1 MSLQDRDYYREQ
13 GRAQNS
19 RGGFITYLTPVV
31 KWLLILNV
39 GVFVVQYFCEKI
51 FQVPFFV
58 TKIFYMGNKPVIEYS
73 EYEKIFALYVPYL
86 KKYFLFSQY
95 LTYQF
100 LHGGFTHL
108 LFNMLALYM
117 FGRYIEYQIGSRP
130 FLKLD
135 LMGGI
140 FAGICHLLFVNSYGV
155 PVVGASGALCAV
167 LAAFAALNP
176 DTKLM
181 VFLGFIPV
189 IMKARTMVLLY
200 AGFTLLMAIIGGGN
214 VAHLAHLGGLIFGF
228 LYVKN
233 FLGLRRLIGYAPGEI
248 PRANSFGRFK
258 ERAKVY
264 RGREREEAEPGK
276 AGPADTTGDP
286 RFDAIL
292 EKMKRDGMHTLTDE
306 DWQYIQKKRSEQ

>member
-1 MSLQDRDYYREQ
+1 
-13 GRAQNS
+13 
-19 RGGFITYLTPVV
+19 
-31 KWLLILNV
+31 
-39 GVFVVQYFCEKI
+39 
-51 FQVPFFV
+51 
-58 TKIFYMGNKPVIEYS
+58 
-73 EYEKIFALYVPYL
+73 
-86 KKYFLFSQY
+86 
-95 LTYQF
+95 
-100 LHGGFTHL
+100 
-108 LFNMLALYM
+108 
-117 FGRYIEYQIGSRP
+117 
-130 FLKLD
+130 
-135 LMGGI
+135 
-140 FAGICHLLFVNSYGV
+140 
-155 PVVGASGALCAV
+155 
-167 LAAFAALNP
+167 
-176 DTKLM
+176 
-181 VFLGFIPV
+181 
-189 IMKARTMVLLY
+189 
-200 AGFTLLMAIIGGGN
+200 MAIIGGGN